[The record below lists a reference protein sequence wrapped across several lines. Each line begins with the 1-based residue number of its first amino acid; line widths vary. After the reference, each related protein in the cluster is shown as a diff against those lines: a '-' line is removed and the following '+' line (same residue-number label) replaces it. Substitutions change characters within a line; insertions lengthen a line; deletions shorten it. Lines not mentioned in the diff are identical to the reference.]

1 MTRWDMKI
9 MVVHD
14 AKGLVKSAGV
24 AGERFAGRVRLVADT
39 GEEVSE
45 IEAPDAPGLARAGDT
60 GEDAGVRHLVDLVNR
75 TYLRGSHE

>member
-1 MTRWDMKI
+1 MKI

-14 AKGLVKSAGV
+14 AKGLVKSAGI
-24 AGERFAGRVRLVADT
+24 AGDRYAGRVRLVADA

-45 IEAPDAPGLARAGDT
+45 IEAPGALGPALAGDLDD
-60 GEDAGVRHLVDLVNR
+60 DARVRYLVDLVNG

>member
-1 MTRWDMKI
+1 MKI

-24 AGERFAGRVRLVADT
+24 AGDRFAGRVRLVAGT
-39 GEEVSE
+39 GEAVSE
-45 IEAPDAPGLARAGDT
+45 IEAPDAPGLARAGNLD
-60 GEDAGVRHLVDLVNR
+60 EDAGVRHLVDLVNR